1 MTDETKTISNSN
13 TINSSS
19 PNNSISEFSYSN
31 QTLKSIYNFQKLLK
45 LFKENKIKFWED
57 EAVKLSWIKFPE
69 KIRTGKGIN
78 SNWLIGSKSNIT
90 INCIDRHL
98 TSDNKNKA
106 AIIWE
111 SEPGKNWILTYQL
124 LYSYVCRTANAI
136 KKLGIKKGD
145 KVCIVCGSLPES
157 IFSAL
162 ACSRIGVTFTIL
174 NPLNSI
180 NLLSRK
186 IQLGNF
192 NLIILADSIYRKGFV
207 IDIKNKIDSALD
219 IFSSNIKKLI
229 FRRIKSNEIR
239 LLPEQD
245 YLFTDLIENISDDCK
260 PVQCDNKF
268 PLFTFFDYDEN
279 GNLQEK
285 YFLAAGFMLQTFTS
299 SKYAFDFNSDD
310 IFWCNIDFSSSAG
323 VAYGIF
329 APLLH
334 GISAF
339 VYEGLPGYP
348 TKERFWKLIK
358 NYKITKLLTEDYII
372 KALLELDDK
381 INTDDL
387 SSLKF
392 ISVTGNPLTEND
404 WKRIFSEACNEKIPL
419 LNCFIPL
426 EFGTILFSDIPGIT
440 EINPGYFNPDFPS
453 TEFNLIDFEKE
464 ILSDEAGQVSFSDS
478 FPILDKNQI
487 KNKAIV
493 IKRNKFFLTDYKATR
508 IDNKIKII
516 NRTNEKLLITGE
528 LISKKEIK
536 SVIEEHPKVKSC
548 KVEDKS
554 DLVLYLVPVAF
565 VELKDKQDGTLLFKE
580 ELRNLVEQ
588 KISVAAK
595 PVDIIFTD

>member
-45 LFKENKIKFWED
+45 LFNENKIKFWED
-57 EAVKLSWIKFPE
+57 EAVKLFWIKFPE

-192 NLIILADSIYRKGFV
+192 NLIILADSIYRKGIV

-348 TKERFWKLIK
+348 SKERFWKLIK

-536 SVIEEHPKVKSC
+536 SVIEEHPKVESC

-588 KISVAAK
+588 KISLAAK
-595 PVDIIFTD
+595 PIDIIFID

>member
-192 NLIILADSIYRKGFV
+192 NLIILADSIYRKGIV

-440 EINPGYFNPDFPS
+440 EINSGYFNPDFPS

>member
-1 MTDETKTISNSN
+1 LTDETKTISNSN

-192 NLIILADSIYRKGFV
+192 NLIILADSIYRKGIV

-440 EINPGYFNPDFPS
+440 EINSGYFNPDFPS

>member
-57 EAVKLSWIKFPE
+57 EAVKLFWIKFPE

-192 NLIILADSIYRKGFV
+192 NLIILADSIYRKGIV

>member
-1 MTDETKTISNSN
+1 LAEEIKNSN
-13 TINSSS
+13 DKNLRDNSSLDNFTS
-19 PNNSISEFSYSN
+19 DSSYLN
-31 QTLKSIYNFQKLLK
+31 QTVRTYSEYKRLIK
-45 LFKENKIKFWED
+45 LFREDKVKFWQNE
-57 EAVKLSWIKFPE
+57 VNKLYWIKHPE
-69 KIRTGKGIN
+69 KIRTAKGVN
-78 SNWLIGSKSNIT
+78 SNWLVGSKSNLT

-98 TSDNKNKA
+98 ISDNKNKA

-124 LYSYVCRTANAI
+124 LYSYMCRTANVI
-136 KKLGIKKGD
+136 KKLGLRKGD
-145 KVCIVCGSLPES
+145 KVCIICGSLPET

-162 ACSRIGVTFTIL
+162 ACARIGVTFTIL
-174 NPLNSI
+174 NPFNSI
-180 NLLSRK
+180 NLLSKK

-192 NLIILADSIYRKGFV
+192 NLIIIADSIYRKGAV
-207 IDIKNKIDSALD
+207 VDIKNKIDSALEL
-219 IFSSNIKKLI
+219 ISSDVRKLI
-229 FRRIKSNEIR
+229 FRRIKNSDLNLISGK
-239 LLPEQD
+239 D
-245 YLFTDLIENISDDCK
+245 FLFSDLAEDVSDECK
-260 PVQCDNKF
+260 PVTCNNNHPVF
-268 PLFTFFDYDEN
+268 SFFDYDKN
-279 GNLQEK
+279 GNLLEK
-285 YFLAAGFMLQTFTS
+285 FFTTAGFMLQTFTS
-299 SKYAFDFNSDD
+299 SLYAFDLNADD
-310 IFWCNIDFSSSAG
+310 IFWCNSDFSSLVG
-323 VAYGIF
+323 IAYGIF

-464 ILSDEAGQVSFSDS
+464 ILSDEVGQISFSDS

-516 NRTNEKLLITGE
+516 NRTDEKLLITGE

>member
-45 LFKENKIKFWED
+45 LFNENKIKFWED

-192 NLIILADSIYRKGFV
+192 NLIILADSIYRKGIV

-440 EINPGYFNPDFPS
+440 EINSGYFNPDFPS

>member
-57 EAVKLSWIKFPE
+57 EAVKLFWIKFPE

-192 NLIILADSIYRKGFV
+192 NLIILADSIYRKGIV

-440 EINPGYFNPDFPS
+440 EINSGYFNPDFPS

>member
-1 MTDETKTISNSN
+1 LTDETKTISNSN

-45 LFKENKIKFWED
+45 LFNENKIKFWED
-57 EAVKLSWIKFPE
+57 EAVKLFWIKFPE

-192 NLIILADSIYRKGFV
+192 NLIILADSIYRKGIV

-348 TKERFWKLIK
+348 SKERFWKLIK

-536 SVIEEHPKVKSC
+536 SVIEEHPKVESC

-588 KISVAAK
+588 KISLAAK
-595 PVDIIFTD
+595 PIDIIFID

>member
-1 MTDETKTISNSN
+1 LTDETKTISNSN

-57 EAVKLSWIKFPE
+57 EAVKLFWIKFPE

-192 NLIILADSIYRKGFV
+192 NLIILADSIYRKGIV

-588 KISVAAK
+588 KISLAAK
-595 PVDIIFTD
+595 PIDIIFID